1 MTKMLSTLR
10 GIVQE
15 LNGINNLQQALDT
28 IAARVQQAM
37 QTEVCSVYLF
47 DPETGRYI
55 LKATEGLYKESIG
68 RVMIAPSEGLVGLVG
83 GREEPINL
91 EDAQAHPR
99 YRYFPET
106 GEERFRSFLGVPII
120 HHRRVLGVI
129 VVQERQNSR
138 CFDEG
143 EEAFLVTISAQ
154 LAGVIAH
161 SEATGAIGGLSLT
174 GQEAEDIAFDGVAG
188 SPGVAVG
195 TGVVIFP
202 PADLDAVPDKRCENI
217 EQEIARFQEAV
228 TAVREDIEQ
237 VGERLAPQLR
247 PEEQALFEVY
257 LRMLDDHA
265 LPGEVE
271 TRIRDQHWAQG
282 ALKEVVNQYV
292 RHFEMMG
299 DLYLRERAV
308 DIRDLGRRLLS
319 HLQEGEPESRS
330 YPDNTIL
337 VSDEL
342 TPAMLGD
349 VPAGQLAGLV
359 SVRGSSNSHVA
370 ILARAMGVPTV
381 MGLVD
386 VPVAQLDS
394 RDLIVDGYEGQIF
407 ASPST
412 ELRAFYETIVEEEAE
427 LVRGL
432 EELRD
437 KPCETLDG
445 YRMPLFVNTGLMTDV
460 VRSLNH
466 GAEGIGLYR
475 TEVPFMINERFP
487 SEQEQRAY
495 YREQL
500 EAFAP
505 ADVTMRTLD
514 VGGDKALSYFPIVEE
529 NPFLGWRGIRV
540 TLDHPEIFLVQIR
553 AMLKASEG
561 LDNLRIMLPMI
572 SNVSEIEEAQHLI
585 YRAWHEV
592 QEEGYKLAMPRVGVM
607 IEIPAAVYQVREM
620 AARVDFI
627 SVGSNDLTQYLLAVD
642 RNNPRVA
649 SLYHSYHPAVL
660 QALCQ
665 IAQDCHDV
673 GKPVSICG
681 ELAGDPGGALL
692 LMAMGYD
699 ALSMNAASLPKIKSV
714 IRGVDLNMARD
725 LLSDVLT
732 MDSPHVIRSCVELG
746 LRRAGFG
753 RYVRPERSGAPVRAE
768 RSRSPSHAVAAEIT
782 GRDDS

>member
-1 MTKMLSTLR
+1 MTTMLSTLR
-10 GIVQE
+10 SIVQE
-15 LNGINNLQQALDT
+15 LNGINNLQEALDT
-28 IAARVQQAM
+28 IGSRVQAAM
-37 QTEVCSVYLF
+37 KTEVCSVYLY
-47 DPETGRYI
+47 DEKSGCYV
-55 LKATEGLYKESIG
+55 LKATEGLYKSAVG
-68 RVMIAPSEGLVGLVG
+68 QVRIAPSEGLVGLVG
-83 GREEPINL
+83 SREEPVNL

-99 YRYFPET
+99 NRYFPET
-106 GEERFRSFLGVPII
+106 GEERFGSFLGVPII

-129 VVQERQNSR
+129 VVQETQNKR
-138 CFDEG
+138 RFDEG

-161 SEATGAIGGLSLT
+161 SEATGAIGGTSIS
-174 GQEAEDIAFDGVAG
+174 GDQARDISFSGVAG
-188 SPGVAVG
+188 AQGVAIG
-195 TGVVIFP
+195 TGVVVFP
-202 PADLDAVPDKRCENI
+202 PADLDSVPDKHCEDVDAEI
-217 EQEIARFQEAV
+217 ERFRAAV
-228 TAVREDIEQ
+228 DSVREDVEQ

-257 LRMLDDHA
+257 LRMLHDHA

-271 TRIRDQHWAQG
+271 NRIRDGLWAQS
-282 ALKEVVNQYV
+282 ALKAVVNQYV

-299 DLYLRERAV
+299 DHYLRERAV

-319 HLQEGEPESRS
+319 HLQEGESKTPE
-330 YPDNTIL
+330 YPDRTIL

-342 TPAMLGD
+342 TPAMLGE
-349 VPAGQLAGLV
+349 VPQGQLAGLV
-359 SVRGSSNSHVA
+359 SVRGSGNSHVA

-386 VPVAQLDS
+386 IPVAQLDG
-394 RDLIVDGYEGQIF
+394 RELIVDGYEGQIF

-412 ELRAFYETIVEEEAE
+412 ELKAFFESIIEEERE
-427 LVRGL
+427 LVKGL

-437 KPCETLDG
+437 KPCETIDG
-445 YRMPLFVNTGLMTDV
+445 HRVPLFVNTGLITDV
-460 VRSLNH
+460 VRSLSH

-487 SEQEQRAY
+487 SEQEQKAY

-514 VGGDKALSYFPIVEE
+514 IGGDKALTYFPIVEE

-540 TLDHPEIFLVQIR
+540 TLDHPEVFLVQIR
-553 AMLKASEG
+553 AMIKASEG

-592 QEEGYKLAMPRVGVM
+592 RDEGYQLAMPQVGVM
-607 IEIPAAVYQVREM
+607 IEIPAAVYQVREI
-620 AARVDFI
+620 ASRVDFV

-665 IAQDCHDV
+665 VAQDCHDV

-681 ELAGDPGGALL
+681 ELAGDPGGAILL
-692 LMAMGYD
+692 LAMGYD
-699 ALSMNAASLPKIKSV
+699 ALSMNAANLPRIKSV
-714 IRGVDLNMARD
+714 IRGIDMAMARG
-725 LLSDVLT
+725 LLAEVLT
-732 MDSPHVIRSCVELG
+732 QDSPHVIRSCVELA
-746 LRRAGFG
+746 LRKAGVG
-753 RYVRPERSGAPVRAE
+753 RFIRPERSGSGVKE
-768 RSRSPSHAVAAEIT
+768 LAASQE
-782 GRDDS
+782 